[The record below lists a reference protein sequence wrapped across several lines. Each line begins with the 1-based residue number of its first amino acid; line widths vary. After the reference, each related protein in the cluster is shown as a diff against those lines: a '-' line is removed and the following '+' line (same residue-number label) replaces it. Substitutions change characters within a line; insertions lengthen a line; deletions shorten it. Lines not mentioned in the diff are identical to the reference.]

1 MCSRTGAV
9 TQDTLSDKG
18 PVNAD
23 TAARLERGRAL
34 FNAGRYFDAHEAW
47 EEAWL
52 TERGDTRLLLQGLIQ
67 VAAGCHK
74 AGQGKAEGCARLLEA
89 GLEKLEPL
97 AAASGI
103 EDFTTALALVH
114 ERALGW
120 VRGQTTGAGPIP
132 ALPPVGSGPGRQ
144 QPAR

>member
-1 MCSRTGAV
+1 M
-9 TQDTLSDKG
+9 QDTSPGKG

-52 TERGDTRLLLQGLIQ
+52 AERGDARLLLQGLIQ

-74 AGQGKAEGCARLLEA
+74 AGQGKAEGCAWLLEA

-97 AAASGI
+97 AATYGI
-103 EDFTTALALVH
+103 EDFARALALVH
-114 ERALGW
+114 ARALGW
-120 VRGQTTGAGPIP
+120 VRGQAPDAGPIP
-132 ALPPVGSGPGRQ
+132 TLPPIGPGPGRQ
-144 QPAR
+144 HPAR

>member
-1 MCSRTGAV
+1 MCCRSGAV
-9 TQDTLSDKG
+9 TQDTLPGKG

-34 FNAGRYFDAHEAW
+34 FNEGRYFEAHEAW

-52 TERGDTRLLLQGLIQ
+52 AERGDARRLLQGLIQ

-74 AGQGKAEGCARLLEA
+74 AGQGKAEGCARLLAA

-97 AAASGI
+97 AAAYGI
-103 EDFTTALALVH
+103 EDFARALALVH
-114 ERALGW
+114 ARALSW
-120 VRGQTTGAGPIP
+120 VRGQAPDAGPIP
-132 ALPPVGSGPGRQ
+132 VLPPVGPGPGRQ
-144 QPAR
+144 HPAR

>member
-1 MCSRTGAV
+1 M
-9 TQDTLSDKG
+9 TQDTLPGKG

-34 FNAGRYFDAHEAW
+34 FNAGRYFEAHEAW

-52 TERGDTRLLLQGLIQ
+52 AERGDARRLLQGLIQ

-74 AGQGKAEGCARLLEA
+74 AGQGKAEGCARLLAA

-97 AAASGI
+97 
-103 EDFTTALALVH
+103 D
-114 ERALGW
+114 
-120 VRGQTTGAGPIP
+120 P
-132 ALPPVGSGPGRQ
+132 A
-144 QPAR
+144 

>member
-1 MCSRTGAV
+1 M
-9 TQDTLSDKG
+9 TQDTLPGKG
-18 PVNAD
+18 QLNAG
-23 TAARLERGRAL
+23 TAGRLERGRAL

-52 TERGDTRLLLQGLIQ
+52 TERGDARLLLQGLIQ

-97 AAASGI
+97 AAAYGI
-103 EDFTTALALVH
+103 EDFTAGLALVH
-114 ERALGW
+114 GRALGW
-120 VRGQTTGAGPIP
+120 ARGQATDAGPIP
-132 ALPPVGSGPGRQ
+132 ALPPVGPGPGRQ
-144 QPAR
+144 HPAR